1 MAKRKAEQ
9 RTAATPDRVES
20 GRSIGA
26 DMARRLNER
35 LWAEARWRRQQRFL
49 LEEQARIARRYA
61 SPAPASAPASPPAPA
76 TPPDAEL
83 VKQADVTGGTS
94 RAKARAVKLLQKP
107 HYAKAIHWM
116 RRQGYTPGGGRVK
129 YERICDVIGVQ
140 HVNTVR
146 ETIGELLKSHGKAGM
161 SLNAFGVEVA
171 DELSHILPA
180 DSAGRTGA

>member
-1 MAKRKAEQ
+1 MAKRRAQQ
-9 RTAATPDRVES
+9 RTAATTDRVES

-26 DMARRLNER
+26 DIARRLNER
-35 LWAEARWRRQQRFL
+35 MWAEIRWRQQQRFI

-61 SPAPASAPASPPAPA
+61 SPAP
-76 TPPDAEL
+76 TP
-83 VKQADVTGGTS
+83 ADVTGGTS
-94 RAKARAVKLLQKP
+94 RAKARAVELLQKP

-129 YERICDVIGVQ
+129 YERICDEIGVQ
-140 HVNTVR
+140 HENTVR
-146 ETIGELLKSHGKAGM
+146 ETIGDLLKSHGKAGM

-171 DELSHILPA
+171 DELSHIWPA